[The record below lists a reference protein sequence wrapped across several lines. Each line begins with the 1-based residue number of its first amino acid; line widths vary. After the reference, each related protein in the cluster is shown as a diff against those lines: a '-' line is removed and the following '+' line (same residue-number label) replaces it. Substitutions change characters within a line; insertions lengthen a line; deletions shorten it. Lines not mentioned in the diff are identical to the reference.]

1 MNVAQS
7 VMTKPTV
14 HVLCSLD
21 VPENSVKQLLYGL
34 EEEGIPCEV
43 WTEENKDALALAWKG
58 AQSSRLGVGVGMDG
72 RTAVLHISKLKREQP
87 LFQVPV
93 GSAGQTRILGANVAR
108 LVKKLPL
115 KPLEGR

>member
-14 HVLCSLD
+14 HILCSSD

-34 EEEGIPCEV
+34 EEEGIPCEI
-43 WTEENKDALALAWKG
+43 WTEENNDALSLAWKG
-58 AQSSRLGVGVGMDG
+58 AQASRLGVGVGMDAK
-72 RTAVLHISKLKREQP
+72 TAVLHLSKLNREQP
-87 LFQVPV
+87 LFQIPV
-93 GSAGQTRILGANVAR
+93 RFADQTRILGANAAR

>member
-14 HVLCSLD
+14 HVLCSSD
-21 VPENSVKQLLYGL
+21 VPENAVQQLLYGL
-34 EEEGIPCEV
+34 EEEGIPCEI

-58 AQSSRLGVGVGMDG
+58 AQASRLGVGVGMD
-72 RTAVLHISKLKREQP
+72 RQTAVLHISKLTREKP
-87 LFQVPV
+87 LYQISVRS
-93 GSAGQTRILGANVAR
+93 GEKTRILGANAAR